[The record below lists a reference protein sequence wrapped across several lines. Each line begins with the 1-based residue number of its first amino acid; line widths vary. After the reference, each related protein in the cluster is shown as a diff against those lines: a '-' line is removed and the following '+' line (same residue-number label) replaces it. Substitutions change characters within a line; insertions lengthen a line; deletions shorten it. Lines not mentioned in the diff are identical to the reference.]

1 MRTLGHLGALSE
13 YIRHSSNKKTQLR
26 IRASISIP
34 GKDPGMFQRLQAPKL
49 Q

>member
-1 MRTLGHLGALSE
+1 MRTLGHLEAPSE
-13 YIRHSSNKKTQLR
+13 YIRHLSNKKTLLR

-34 GKDPGMFQRLQAPKL
+34 GKDPGMFQLLQGPKL